1 VGELTFRLRGATEGV
16 TTRIDGTVL
25 TITAA
30 PGAVKGSTLPLE
42 VTPSD
47 AVSEGKAGTVLIGI
61 VPSTRPLAVPQ
72 SDMATVRRGSA
83 VEVDVLAN
91 DQATNPFPATPLR
104 VIDVRGTDTADLP
117 DGVTVLPS
125 PDKSR
130 LNVVVAESAR
140 AADVTLQ
147 YEVADATNDPDR
159 YAWGVVTISIQDVPD
174 APTVPVRAA
183 GFVNATSQALVI
195 FTSAPTRA
203 PSRAPVPQKSP
214 SSSPGN
220 GLGVGAI
227 AGLAIMLILV
237 SVALCVCVFYFFFRK
252 SLPTGHP
259 GTSSRIDSAESGTR
273 NSFSKSNSQDDKVIL
288 EINALTY
295 DSAYA
300 RSDEFV
306 SFESPSKRPA
316 SSRLNVMVPSPTD
329 CTAVELAPLSTGDI
343 AV

>member
-1 VGELTFRLRGATEGV
+1 VASCMAGV
-16 TTRIDGTVL
+16 TASNVVIVN
-25 TITAA
+25 
-30 PGAVKGSTLPLE
+30 V
-42 VTPSD
+42 SD
-47 AVSEGKAGTVLIGI
+47 APSSRRRSLLGLSSGAMSSLAASPSSAAAGILSSYTVSVA
-61 VPSTRPLAVPQ
+61 SRYSQ
-72 SDMATVRRGSA
+72 SDLQSQLTAST
-83 VEVDVLAN
+83 
-91 DQATNPFPATPLR
+91 TNGFFNKQLTSFAQMH
-104 VIDVRGTDTADLP
+104 
-117 DGVTVLPS
+117 S
-125 PDKSR
+125 
-130 LNVVVAESAR
+130 
-140 AADVTLQ
+140 
-147 YEVADATNDPDR
+147 
-159 YAWGVVTISIQDVPD
+159 
-174 APTVPVRAA
+174 AA